1 MLDGNP
7 RGDLVIKVTIAC
19 GVLETLAVFL
29 RLLARWKSKAAFAA
43 DDWWIVATLIPS
55 YAMLAIGCL
64 MVTIGGGGRHAETLN
79 LYQVETFLK
88 TVSAALIAYA
98 ITIFMVK
105 ISILLMYRRIFDTEA
120 FKTATWVVGTACV
133 AWAIAAV
140 LCLVLQC
147 HPFSGL
153 WNPED
158 TFTNKCINLQ
168 AYYRAVASSNM
179 ALDVVILCMP
189 LYMIWRLKLEASQK
203 LMLSGI
209 FALGGLGCVAS
220 LMRII
225 TVNLIKGADLPYS
238 LTTPYMWSQ
247 LEPTM
252 AVVCACLTTYRPLF
266 AGLHLKFLSTFSRGK
281 RYPSGMNDNDTFID
295 IIPNSRRSSRWAK
308 SRTPSDNRELLR
320 FERMNNQGTKGGL
333 RVVTHSGVAYTP
345 PASGAL
351 SPGRE
356 DYGFPR
362 FQAKKEDSFV

>member
-1 MLDGNP
+1 MLEGNP
-7 RGDLVIKVTIAC
+7 RGDDVIKLTIAC
-19 GVLETLAVFL
+19 GILETLAVAL
-29 RLLARWKSKAAFAA
+29 RLLARWRSKAAFAA

-55 YAMLAIGCL
+55 YLMLAVGCL
-64 MVTIGGGGRHAETLN
+64 MVTIGGGGRHAATLE
-79 LYQVETFLK
+79 LYQIKTFLK
-88 TVSAALIAYA
+88 TVSCALIAYA
-98 ITIFMVK
+98 FTILMVK

-120 FKTATWVVGTACV
+120 FKKATWVVGVACV

-140 LCLVLQC
+140 LCLVFQC

-158 TFTNKCINLQ
+158 TFTSKCINLQ
-168 AYYRAVASSNM
+168 SYYRAVASSNM
-179 ALDVVILCMP
+179 ALDIIILCMP
-189 LYMIWRLKLEASQK
+189 LYMVWRLKLEASQK

-209 FALGGLGCVAS
+209 FALGGLVCVAS

-225 TVNLIKGADLPYS
+225 TVDLIKGADLPYS

-247 LEPTM
+247 LEATM

-281 RYPSGMNDNDTFID
+281 RYSSRMNDNDTIID
-295 IIPNSRRSSRWAK
+295 LTPTSRRSSRWSK
-308 SRTPSDNRELLR
+308 GRRPSDNRELLR

-333 RVVTHSGVAYTP
+333 HVVTLSGVGYTP

-362 FQAKKEDSFV
+362 SKMRGDDSPV

>member
-1 MLDGNP
+1 M
-7 RGDLVIKVTIAC
+7 IKVTIAC
-19 GVLETLAVFL
+19 GILETLAVFL
-29 RLLARWKSKAAFAA
+29 RLLARWRSKAAFAA

-55 YAMLAIGCL
+55 YAMLAVGCL
-64 MVTIGGGGRHAETLN
+64 MVTIGGGGRHAATLD
-79 LYQVETFLK
+79 LYQIETFLK

-98 ITIFMVK
+98 CTILMVK

-120 FKTATWVVGTACV
+120 FKKATWVVGTACV
-133 AWAIAAV
+133 AWAIAAI
-140 LCLVLQC
+140 LCLVFQC
-147 HPFSGL
+147 HPMSGM

-158 TFTNKCINLQ
+158 TFTDKCINLQ

-179 ALDVVILCMP
+179 ALDVVILFMP
-189 LYMIWRLKLEASQK
+189 LYMVWRLKLEASQK

-209 FALGGLGCVAS
+209 FALGGLVCVAS

-225 TVNLIKGADLPYS
+225 TVTLIKGADLTYS

-266 AGLHLKFLSTFSRGK
+266 AGMHLKFRNTFSRGK
-281 RYPSGMNDNDTFID
+281 RYSSGINDNDTFMEVT
-295 IIPNSRRSSRWAK
+295 PAHSRRSSRWSK
-308 SRTPSDNRELLR
+308 GRRPSDNRELLR

-333 RVVTHSGVAYTP
+333 HVVNLAGVAYTP

-362 FQAKKEDSFV
+362 PQVSREDSYV